1 MKEDIVTISECKVN
15 IMRLQFLNTITHD
28 EIPKLRG
35 AILSKIESPDILFH
49 NHKGDGLR
57 YKYPLIQ
64 YKIIDGKAVVLCV
77 NEGVSQIHNFLTQEA
92 WQMKLG
98 RKSVKFELDEIYNSS
113 EELKQTEVLCN
124 YKLTNW
130 LPLNSEKIK
139 KYNSLNELDRNDM
152 LKAILIGNILSFSK
166 GVDFWM
172 KEKIKIPDLV
182 ISKSYK
188 SNFKGNQFL
197 SFDVYFKVNLMIPNA
212 IGLGKGASVGNG
224 VISKLN

>member
-1 MKEDIVTISECKVN
+1 MKVDRTTSSECKVN
-15 IMRLQFLNTITHD
+15 IMRLQFLNTIKHD

-64 YKIIDGKAVVLCV
+64 YKVIDGKAVVLCV

-98 RKSVKFELDEIYNSS
+98 SKSVQFELDEIYNSS
-113 EELKQTEVLCN
+113 EDLKQTKELCK
-124 YKLTNW
+124 YKITNW

-172 KEKIKIPDLV
+172 KEKIELPDLV

-197 SFDVYFKVNLMIPNA
+197 SFDVYFKVNLMLPNA